1 MIKLSH
7 TGTNVRSLSR
17 CLMIS
22 LAMDAVWS
30 VISTGGS
37 PASIGCAVDP
47 TEHDPSRLL
56 FRVAPASGFGYYF
69 VPMGIGS
76 RTPMSWS
83 LTDQTLFSSCKS
95 IYW

>member
-7 TGTNVRSLSR
+7 TGTNVRSPSR

-22 LAMDAVWS
+22 LSMDAVWS

-56 FRVAPASGFGYYF
+56 FHVAPASGF
-69 VPMGIGS
+69 VTSAAMGIGS
-76 RTPMSWS
+76 TTPMSWS
-83 LTDQTLFSSCKS
+83 LTD
-95 IYW
+95 

>member
-7 TGTNVRSLSR
+7 TGTNVRSPCR

-22 LAMDAVWS
+22 LSMDAVWS

-56 FRVAPASGFGYYF
+56 FHVAPASGF
-69 VPMGIGS
+69 VTS
-76 RTPMSWS
+76 RQWA
-83 LTDQTLFSSCKS
+83 LVQGLRCRGV
-95 IYW
+95 